1 LNDLE
6 FSYLNLDAPG
16 NDELDAFARAQPGAS
31 AYHLAAWR
39 RAVAGAYGYA
49 GQALVARRRGAL
61 AGFIPLSAVAK
72 PLARARWI
80 SLPFCD
86 LGGPLAD
93 APDVAEALAARAR
106 QDVGGAGAAGLE
118 LRCSAPASIDEAAL
132 EGCKVRMLL
141 SLPENAAALMQSYPP
156 KLRSQ
161 VRKAEKNGLSS
172 EVARGDQAVAEF
184 YDVYSRNMR
193 RLGSPPHSRAWFDAI
208 HRHYS
213 VAGDMFIVIVRHE
226 GKAVGAGWVLLCGD
240 KAVIPWASTLA
251 DYNPLAPNML
261 LYWTIQSQLCER
273 GVRQF
278 DFGRSTYGEGT
289 YKFKKQWGAV
299 PVALD
304 WREWNA
310 QGVAQGA
317 DPISVPGA
325 PGAAGGIK
333 AKLRPMIESA
343 WQKLPLAVTNSLG
356 PRLRRYITL

>member
-1 LNDLE
+1 MNDLE
-6 FSYLNLDAPG
+6 FSYLDSAAPG
-16 NDELDAFARAQPGAS
+16 NDELDAFARARPDGS

-49 GQALVARRRGAL
+49 GQALVARRNGKL
-61 AGFIPLSAVAK
+61 AGMLPLSAVSRPLGK
-72 PLARARWI
+72 PRWI

-93 APDVAEALAARAR
+93 SPDVADALAARAR
-106 QDVGGAGAAGLE
+106 ADVGGAGAAGLA
-118 LRCSAPASIDEAAL
+118 LRCSHEGALDEAAL
-132 EGCKVRMLL
+132 EGRKVRMLL
-141 SLPENAAALMQSYPP
+141 GLPDSAAALMQSYPP

-161 VRKAEKNGLSS
+161 VRKAEKNGLTS
-172 EVARGDQAVAEF
+172 EVASGSEAVAAF

-208 HRHYS
+208 YRHYS
-213 VAGDMFIVIVRHE
+213 AAGDMFIVLVRHE

-304 WREWNA
+304 WREWDA
-310 QGVAQGA
+310 QGVALNA
-317 DPISVPGA
+317 A
-325 PGAAGGIK
+325 PVAAAANGGMK
-333 AKLRPMIESA
+333 ANLRPMIESA
-343 WQKLPLAVTNSLG
+343 WQKLPLAVTNRLG

>member
-1 LNDLE
+1 VNDLE
-6 FSYLNLDAPG
+6 FAYLDTHAPG
-16 NDELDAFARAQPGAS
+16 NDELDAFARAQPNGS

-39 RAVAGAYGYA
+39 RAVAGAYGYP
-49 GQALVARRRGAL
+49 GQALVARRAGQL
-61 AGFIPLSAVAK
+61 AGMLPLSAVSR
-72 PLARARWI
+72 PLGKARWI

-86 LGGPLAD
+86 LGGPLATS
-93 APDVAEALAARAR
+93 PEVAQALAARAR
-106 QDVGGAGAAGLE
+106 ADMGGASAAGLE
-118 LRCSAPASIDEAAL
+118 LRCSDADTLDEAAL
-132 EGCKVRMLL
+132 AGRKVRMLL
-141 SLPENAAALMQSYPP
+141 GLPGDAAALMQSYPP

-161 VRKAEKNGLSS
+161 VRKAEKNGLTS
-172 EVARGDQAVAEF
+172 EVAGSPDAVADF

-213 VAGDMFIVIVRHE
+213 AAGDMFIVIVRHE
-226 GKAVGAGWVLLCGD
+226 GKAVGAGWVLLCGGQ
-240 KAVIPWASTLA
+240 AVIPWASTLA

-304 WREWNA
+304 WREWDA
-310 QGVAQGA
+310 QGVAQG
-317 DPISVPGA
+317 IGA
-325 PGAAGGIK
+325 GAAQATGGGM
-333 AKLRPMIESA
+333 ASQLRPLIESA

>member
-1 LNDLE
+1 MNDLE
-6 FSYLNLDAPG
+6 FSYLDSAAPG
-16 NDELDAFARAQPGAS
+16 NDELDAFARARPDGS

-49 GQALVARRRGAL
+49 GQALVARRNGKL
-61 AGFIPLSAVAK
+61 AGMLPLSAVSRPLGK
-72 PLARARWI
+72 PRWI

-93 APDVAEALAARAR
+93 SPDVADALAARAR
-106 QDVGGAGAAGLE
+106 ADVGGAGAAGLA
-118 LRCSAPASIDEAAL
+118 LRCSHEGALDEAAL
-132 EGCKVRMLL
+132 EGRKVRMLL
-141 SLPENAAALMQSYPP
+141 GLPDSAAALMQSYPP

-161 VRKAEKNGLSS
+161 VRKAEKNGLTS
-172 EVARGDQAVAEF
+172 EVASGSEAVAAF

-208 HRHYS
+208 YRHYS
-213 VAGDMFIVIVRHE
+213 AAGDMFIIIVRHE

-304 WREWNA
+304 WREWDA

-317 DPISVPGA
+317 DAIAA
-325 PGAAGGIK
+325 PVSGGGIK
-333 AKLRPMIESA
+333 ANLRPMIESA

>member
-1 LNDLE
+1 MNDLT
-6 FSYLNLDAPG
+6 FSYLDTDAPG
-16 NDELDAFARAQPGAS
+16 NDALDAFARAQPQGS

-39 RAVAGAYGYA
+39 RAVAQAYGYR
-49 GQALVARRRGAL
+49 GQALVARR
-61 AGFIPLSAVAK
+61 AGTLVGLLPLSAVSLPFGK
-72 PLARARWI
+72 PRWI

-86 LGGPLAD
+86 LGGPLAES
-93 APDVAEALAARAR
+93 PEVAEALAAHAR
-106 QDVGGAGAAGLE
+106 RDVGSEGAAGLE
-118 LRCSAPASIDEAAL
+118 LRCSLESGLDDAAL
-132 EGCKVRMLL
+132 EGRKVRMLL
-141 SLPENAAALMQSYPP
+141 SLPETAAALMQGYPP

-161 VRKAEKNGLSS
+161 VRKAEKNGLTSDI
-172 EVARGDQAVAEF
+172 AGGADAVAAF
-184 YDVYSRNMR
+184 YDIYSRNMR

-213 VAGDMFIVIVRHE
+213 AAGDMFIVLVRHE
-226 GKAVGAGWVLLCGD
+226 EKAVGAGWVLLCGD

-289 YKFKKQWGAV
+289 YKFKKQWGAL

-304 WREWNA
+304 WREWDG
-310 QGVAQGA
+310 QGVALHA
-317 DPISVPGA
+317 APIAVPGA
-325 PGAAGGIK
+325 GGGIK
-333 AKLRPMIESA
+333 SNLRPMIESA
-343 WQKLPLAVTNSLG
+343 WQKLPLVVTNSLG

>member
-1 LNDLE
+1 MNDLE
-6 FSYLNLDAPG
+6 FSYLSLDAPG
-16 NDELDAFARAQPGAS
+16 NDELDAFARACPDGS

-39 RAVAGAYGYA
+39 RAVADAYGYP
-49 GQALVARRRGAL
+49 GQALVARR
-61 AGFIPLSAVAK
+61 AGKLLGFLPLSAVNR
-72 PLARARWI
+72 PLGRPRWI

-86 LGGPLAD
+86 LGGPLA
-93 APDVAEALAARAR
+93 ALPQVSEALAARAR
-106 QDVGGAGAAGLE
+106 MDVGGARANGLE
-118 LRCSAPASIDEAAL
+118 LRCSHEDALDEAAL
-132 EGCKVRMLL
+132 AGRKVRMLL
-141 SLPENAAALMQSYPP
+141 GLPESAAALMQSYPP

-161 VRKAEKNGLSS
+161 VRKAEKNGLTS
-172 EVARGDQAVAEF
+172 EVAEGASAVAAF

-213 VAGDMFIVIVRHE
+213 AAGDMLIVIVRHE
-226 GKAVGAGWVLLCGD
+226 GMAVGAGWVLLCGD

-289 YKFKKQWGAV
+289 YKFKKQWGAL

-304 WREWNA
+304 WREWDG
-310 QGVAQGA
+310 QGVALQA
-317 DPISVPGA
+317 APIAVPGA
-325 PGAAGGIK
+325 GGGIK
-333 AKLRPMIESA
+333 SNLRPMIESA